1 MTGPGEPHGW
11 RVWRQLPAAGAGFA
25 GRAAELAALD
35 RWAAGGPGTVVALTG
50 PAGVGKTA
58 LALRWAAGVAHAFP
72 DGQLH
77 LDLDGFGPDRPVAPA
92 EALGI
97 LLRQVGVPPHRLPA
111 GLADRTAEW
120 RTVLAHR
127 RVLLVLD
134 NARDAEQVRPL
145 LAATGTTLV
154 TSRSQLRGLV
164 IREGA
169 RRMRLDPLPRP
180 DARALLAGAHLPSPA
195 DDLLELC
202 AGSPLALRA
211 AAERATR
218 HPDPSPL
225 PGWAE
230 LDWNRPGPARGW
242 PGEAVPGGGGLLGL
256 FDAAGM
262 DVRAVLSWSY
272 RALDEPAARMFRLL
286 GLCPGGEVTVNGAA
300 ALSGLPLPRAAALL
314 DRLANLHLVGE
325 EALGRYRLDALAAG
339 YAAELAQAEPAGDR
353 RAALRRL
360 LDHIRLHTDH
370 DLPTPAAAGAFRPP
384 RQRPPTA

>member
-1 MTGPGEPHGW
+1 MTGPGW

-25 GRAAELAALD
+25 GRGAELATLD
-35 RWAAGGPGTVVALTG
+35 RWAVDGLGTVVALTG
-50 PAGVGKTA
+50 PAGAGKTA
-58 LALRWAAGVAHAFP
+58 LALHWAAGAAGGYP

-77 LDLDGFGPDRPVAPA
+77 LDLDGFGPDRPVPPV

-97 LLRQVGVPPHRLPA
+97 LLRQVGVAPHRLPA

-169 RRMRLDPLPRP
+169 RRLRLDPLPRA
-180 DARALLAGAHLPSPA
+180 DARALLAGAHLPAPA

-225 PGWAE
+225 PGWAG
-230 LDWNRPGPARGW
+230 LRWSPGPARGW

-262 DVRAVLSWSY
+262 DVRTVLSWSY
-272 RALDEPAARMFRLL
+272 RALDEPARWLFRLL

-300 ALSGLPLPRAAALL
+300 ALCGLPLPRAAALL
-314 DRLANLHLVGE
+314 DRLANLHLVEE

-339 YAAELAQAEPAGDR
+339 YAAELAQTEPPGQR

-384 RQRPPTA
+384 RQRPPTV